1 MTRLFYSVSLAAL
14 TAFVG
19 LGCSEEKKPETTNAK
34 PTTNAASA
42 APSASVAAKPEDPA
56 AKFKGQTLQLLTWEG
71 YADPKFTKGFEEKY
85 GVTIKFTYF
94 GSSDEL
100 LAKLKA
106 SPGVYDI
113 ISPSSDVAYTLV
125 QGGLVDPIDTAKIS
139 NFNDLAPELTKLED
153 VKKDGKLYGV
163 PFTWGPDYLIYD
175 ANVVKEEPKSWKVF
189 FDAKYKG
196 KVSLWDDISNIYLIG
211 QVEGLDKTNPSAL
224 YNMTDE
230 QLANAKKKLV
240 ELKPQVRKYWA
251 TAGELNDLFKN
262 KEVALAVG
270 WPLTVGAMN
279 KEGLNLKGVIPEEG
293 ATGWI
298 DRLMITQSSKN
309 KELALAYLDYV
320 TSPKAQALVFDATG
334 GYCVANA
341 KAKEHLSDELK
352 KSPCITEG
360 DSYFKKL
367 NFWQYVKDRKKYNEL
382 WNEIKSAK

>member
-1 MTRLFYSVSLAAL
+1 MMRLFYSVSLAAL
-14 TAFVG
+14 CAFVG
-19 LGCSEEKKPETTNAK
+19 LGCAEEKKPEGTSNAK
-34 PTTNAASA
+34 PALSTAAVA
-42 APSASVAAKPEDPA
+42 APSAAAKPEDPA
-56 AKFKGQTLQLLTWEG
+56 AKYKGQTLQLLTWEG

-100 LAKLKA
+100 VAKLKS
-106 SPGVYDI
+106 SPGVYDV

-125 QGGLVDPIDTAKIS
+125 QGGLVEPIDTAKIS
-139 NFNDLAPELTKLED
+139 SFGDLAPELTKLDD
-153 VKKDGKLYGV
+153 VKKEGKLYGV

-211 QVEGLDKTNPSAL
+211 QVQGLDKTNQGAL

-230 QLANAKKKLV
+230 QLAEAKKKLV

-262 KEVALAVG
+262 KEIVMAVG
-270 WPLTVGAMN
+270 WPLTVGTLN

-298 DRLMITQSSKN
+298 DRLMITSSSKN
-309 KELALAYLDYV
+309 KELALLYLDYV

-341 KAKEHLSDELK
+341 KAKEHMSEDLK
-352 KSPCITEG
+352 KSPCVTEG
-360 DSYFKKL
+360 DMYFKKL